1 MDIQKYSSDF
11 SAESLRKGY
20 INNILERNPYI
31 HNFILMLLNIEKG
44 GVIAIDGEWGSGKTY
59 FVHQV
64 KWLLDSASE
73 NIDSDI
79 KTVLN
84 STSPKLDNIIGHKYK
99 LFYYDAWKH
108 DKSNNPFFTL
118 LRSMILTFGG
128 IDYFKKEMGF
138 IKSLLKG
145 ASHIVKGVTPIDVE
159 SIFKGTKTLCGIN
172 DEDQFSELEF
182 IEQMDVQVNS
192 FLDYICEGQYEK
204 LVIFID
210 ELDRCKPSFAVELL
224 EIIKHYFNHDKV
236 IFVLST
242 NLSEFQHCI
251 KQYYG
256 EGFNGWKYLDRFI
269 DLRLTLPTISTEDYY
284 KYLWQKTGTDRI
296 DDISIACAQY
306 FGFNL
311 RDIQRYNQQVNIA
324 FHSYINNIYQ
334 NNDFSEEIDSL
345 YAIFTPILLA
355 LKLYS
360 VEVFKDFISGK
371 KREIIKG
378 LLKKDRFRRSALFF
392 FLSANQDLSSEREE
406 LLDKALEYCYKE
418 LFNPEVNYLSS
429 KNSIDDLMLNRFN
442 IDSGTRSNLLNIIN
456 LFSGK
461 AKFDI

>member
-1 MDIQKYSSDF
+1 MDIQKHASDF
-11 SAESLRKGY
+11 SAQSLRNSY
-20 INNILERNPYI
+20 INNILNRNTHI
-31 HNFILMLLNIEKG
+31 HNFISMLLNIEKG

-64 KWLLDSASE
+64 KWLFDSANK

-79 KTVLN
+79 KIVLN

-99 LFYYDAWKH
+99 VFYYDAWKH

-128 IDYFKKEMGF
+128 IDFFLEER
-138 IKSLLKG
+138 SLV
-145 ASHIVKGVTPIDVE
+145 ASFFRSIASLIDRVSPINIE
-159 SIFKGTKTLCGIN
+159 AIYNLGRALCGFNVTEHIP
-172 DEDQFSELEF
+172 SLEF
-182 IEQMDVQVNS
+182 IEKMDDQVHS
-192 FLDYICEGQYEK
+192 FLDYACEGQYDK
-204 LVIFID
+204 LIVFID

-242 NLSEFQHCI
+242 NLSEFQYCI

-256 EGFNGWKYLDRFI
+256 DGFNGWKYLDRFI
-269 DLRLTLPTISTEDYY
+269 DFRITLPTISTEDYY

-296 DDISIACAQY
+296 DDISIACAKY
-306 FGFNL
+306 FEFSL
-311 RDIQRYNQQVNIA
+311 RELQRYNQHINVA
-324 FHSYINNIYQ
+324 FHTYLNDLYINNG
-334 NNDFSEEIDSL
+334 FSEKIDSL
-345 YAIFTPILLA
+345 YAVFIPILLA
-355 LKLYS
+355 LKLHSDDTY
-360 VEVFKDFISGK
+360 KDFIYGRK
-371 KREIIKG
+371 GEILKR
-378 LLKKDRFRRSALFF
+378 LLRIERFKRNALFF
-392 FLSANQDLSSEREE
+392 ILPVNQDLSSVREE
-406 LLDKALEYCYKE
+406 LLERALEYYYNK

-442 IDSGTRSNLLNIIN
+442 IDSNTRRNLLNIIN